1 MVVDTSALVA
11 VIFREPDF
19 GPLEARLLAEPQPLM
34 SAGTLLEC
42 AIVVEARK
50 GPAGTRQLDE
60 MLRELHFRIVPV
72 DAEQVDAARAGFS
85 RYGKG
90 RHEAG
95 LNYGDC
101 FAYGLAITLDA
112 PLLFKGTDFPKTDV
126 RSAVA

>member
-1 MVVDTSALVA
+1 MVVDTSALLA
-11 VIFREPDF
+11 VLFREADH

-50 GPAGTRQLDE
+50 GAAGSRQLDDL
-60 MLRELHFRIVPV
+60 LRELNFRIVPV
-72 DAEQVDAARAGFS
+72 DAEQVASARTGFG

-95 LNYGDC
+95 LNFGDC
-101 FAYGLAITLDA
+101 FSYSLAITLDM
-112 PLLFKGTDFPKTDV
+112 PLLFKGTDFSKTDV
-126 RSAVA
+126 RSALA

>member
-1 MVVDTSALVA
+1 MVVDTSALLA
-11 VIFREPDF
+11 VIFREPDA
-19 GPLEARLLAEPQPLM
+19 GPLEARLLSEPEPLM

-42 AIVVEARK
+42 AIVLDARA

-60 MLRELHFRIVPV
+60 LLRELQIRVVPV
-72 DAEQVDAARAGFS
+72 DAEQVAAARAGFR

-90 RHEAG
+90 RHDAG

-112 PLLFKGTDFPKTDV
+112 PLLFKGADFSKTDV
-126 RSAVA
+126 RSALA